1 VLDDMLVSNLSLND
15 RLYFAAHAGDAS
27 THTDASAAV
36 TAMRNTSRRDGVGV
50 HAPPSVLA
58 LALADDDAHW
68 RLDAD
73 DGRRAR

>member
-1 VLDDMLVSNLSLND
+1 MLVSNLSLND

-27 THTDASAAV
+27 TQYTDASAAV

-58 LALADDDAHW
+58 LALADDDDAHW